1 MNADRIVRAYYGD
14 PNHPSTQRCRRRV
27 HWMCEQATG
36 HRILDIGCS
45 GGIVGLILAREGF
58 DCTGIDIEEQALDF
72 AREEAAKES
81 ALVRERLHFQAAD
94 ATALPFEDQTFDTV
108 IVGEVLEHLI
118 HPQRVLMEARR
129 VLAADGRLVV
139 TVPLGLTH
147 DHVDHKRVFYP
158 SSLVRL
164 TRAYFDTISVTVED
178 TYIRYTGTRRS
189 REAAVA
195 APQEDDALLRQL
207 EEHCL
212 SVEADRGRAR
222 TFLRNLKAD
231 LRAARLRAA
240 AVQKLE
246 ARLEDAE
253 LMADARQAA
262 LARAER
268 AAERLDASLREREQQ
283 HLAALR
289 DLDAGYRKRLQDQEK
304 KLQQLERLQRQEK
317 RLQAEAAKLQQQQK
331 QLQTR
336 EQALQARE
344 RRNGHDQEQ
353 EATADRLRQFAAAAC
368 PRSARIL
375 VVSKGDERL
384 VTLRG
389 QAGLHF
395 PQDAHGT
402 YAGFHPLDSAWA
414 IAHLEAL
421 IRSGAEYLL
430 LPAAAFWWLT
440 HYAEFRDYLA
450 AATTPVAYQPDL
462 GLLLRL
468 SREPR
473 PGEQPLPDDT
483 VARAAAAFGAGQ
495 AAGSAPRTAVDP
507 GTPAAAPPTTPASG
521 LPAVPPSRSASS
533 LPTPPA
539 TGNGRADSG
548 ASAPAAET
556 PAAAAAPPVPA
567 PAPAGAPAIH
577 KPSMVSASAVSE
589 PPARRAGGDPIAVAA
604 VLDRFTA
611 SCLRPEA
618 RLITF
623 RPDNWRETLEAHPPD
638 VVFVESAW
646 QGNEGAW
653 KYRIATYPTNMGDEL
668 LDLVRWAKK
677 RGIPTVFWNKEDPVH
692 FDRFL
697 ARSAAFD
704 YVFTSDA
711 RCIPKYRAHF
721 GHDRV
726 HALPFAAQPVLHNPV
741 QTEPRTGLVCFAGTY
756 YGSRHDERRRD
767 LAHILLPA
775 LEYGLDIYDR
785 QAGIPSS
792 DRDSYSFPDV
802 YQPAIRGRLEY
813 DEMVRAYKRYR
824 VFLNVNSV
832 KDSPTMF
839 SRRVFELLACGTPV
853 VSSYARGIVELLG
866 DAVFIA
872 ESEED
877 TRRHLEAL
885 FNGGEWARASL
896 RGIRRVLS
904 GHTYRRRLATVW
916 ETIGLRRAEDHDP
929 SVSVLVP
936 LQAGQDPRPLAA
948 AIRAQTLRPHEVVIV
963 PGDGTP
969 APALEWWHA
978 QLPGIAVR
986 ASSTAGDL
994 WQEAIGSSSADAVAV
1009 MDPRDHY
1016 GPDYLRDHALALEY
1030 ASQDFFG
1037 KQSFQRRE
1045 GQTRVV
1051 CVTPGSEFH
1060 PVRSV
1065 PSGTLVA
1072 RRAAFT
1078 PEVLQAVRTTRVF
1091 SRPSEDILSIDAFNY
1106 VQNAHVAYG
1115 SAAPME
1121 SPMLALV
1128 EA

>member
-36 HRILDIGCS
+36 RRILDIGCS

-58 DCTGIDIEEQALDF
+58 EYTGIDIEDEALAF
-72 AREEAAKES
+72 ARDEAAKES
-81 ALVRERLHFQAAD
+81 AIVRERLRFQTAD

-129 VLAADGRLVV
+129 VLTADGRLVV

-164 TRAYFDTISVTVED
+164 TRPYFDTLSVTVED
-178 TYIRYTGTRRS
+178 TYIRYIGTRRS
-189 REAAVA
+189 REAAVS
-195 APQEDDALLRQL
+195 APQDDDPLLRQL

-212 SVEADRGRAR
+212 SVEVERGRAR

-240 AVQKLE
+240 AIPELE
-246 ARLEDAE
+246 ARLQDLELEAE
-253 LMADARQAA
+253 ARRAA

-268 AAERLDASLREREQQ
+268 TAERLDAALREREQQ
-283 HLAALR
+283 HLAAIR
-289 DLDAGYRKRLQDQEK
+289 ELDAGYKKRLQDQEK
-304 KLQQLERLQRQEK
+304 KLQQLERLQQQEK
-317 RLQAEAAKLQQQQK
+317 QLQALAAKLDEQQK
-331 QLQTR
+331 QLQAR
-336 EQALQARE
+336 EQALRTRE
-344 RRNGHDQEQ
+344 KRVSRDQEQ
-353 EATADRLRQFAAAAC
+353 DAAAERIRQFAAAAC
-368 PRSARIL
+368 PRGARIL

-395 PQDAHGT
+395 PQDADGT

-414 IAHLEAL
+414 IAHLETL

-440 HYAEFRDYLA
+440 YYAGFRDHLT
-450 AATTPVAYQPDL
+450 ATATPVAYDPEV

-473 PGEQPLPDDT
+473 AGEQPLPADT
-483 VARAAAAFGAGQ
+483 IARAAAAFGSGQ
-495 AAGSAPRTAVDP
+495 VQATGTVTPATGPGSPGAPAPVSTPPAPAATTPPAAPANPSAPSLSIAPPSGNGHAGSSASAAAVNAN
-507 GTPAAAPPTTPASG
+507 GTAAAPA
-521 LPAVPPSRSASS
+521 
-533 LPTPPA
+533 
-539 TGNGRADSG
+539 
-548 ASAPAAET
+548 
-556 PAAAAAPPVPA
+556 
-567 PAPAGAPAIH
+567 APAIH
-577 KPSMVSASAVSE
+577 KPSMVSATAVSE
-589 PPARRAGGDPIAVAA
+589 PPAHNGASPITVAA
-604 VLDRFTA
+604 ILDRFTA

-618 RLITF
+618 RLVTF

-646 QGNEGAW
+646 QGNDGAW
-653 KYRIATYPTNMGDEL
+653 KYRIASYPTNMGDEL
-668 LDLVRWAKK
+668 LDLVRWAKD

-697 ARSAAFD
+697 ARSSVFD
-704 YVFTSDA
+704 YVFTTDA

-726 HALPFAAQPVLHNPV
+726 YALPFAAQPALHNPV
-741 QTEPRTGLVCFAGTY
+741 QTEPRTGMVCFAGTY

-775 LEYGLDIYDR
+775 MEYGLDIYDR
-785 QAGIPSS
+785 QAGIPSN
-792 DRDSYSFPDV
+792 DRDSYSFPEI

-866 DAVFIA
+866 DAVFIS

-885 FNGGEWARASL
+885 LNGGEWARASL
-896 RGIRRVLS
+896 RGIRRVL
-904 GHTYRRRLATVW
+904 GEHTYRRRLATVW
-916 ETIGLRRAEDHDP
+916 ETIGLRRAELAPP
-929 SVSVLVP
+929 SIAVLVP
-936 LQAGQDPRPLAA
+936 LQTGQDCRPLAA
-948 AIRAQTLRPHEVVIV
+948 AIRAQTQRPHEVVLLA
-963 PGDGTP
+963 PDGAP
-969 APALEWWHA
+969 APSPEWWRA
-978 QLPGIAVR
+978 QLPGIPVR
-986 ASSTAGDL
+986 ATSTSGDP
-994 WQEAIGSSSADAVAV
+994 WQEVIGSSGAHAVAV

-1030 ASQDFFG
+1030 APNDFLG
-1037 KQSFQRRE
+1037 KQSFRRRE

-1051 CVTPGSEFH
+1051 SVTPGSEFH

-1065 PSGTLVA
+1065 PAATLVV
-1072 RRAAFT
+1072 RRQAFT
-1078 PEVLQAVRTTRVF
+1078 PEVLQAVRTGRIF
-1091 SRPSEDILSIDAFNY
+1091 SRPSDDILSIDAFNY

-1121 SPMLALV
+1121 SRMLALV

>member
-27 HWMCEQATG
+27 HWMCEQAIG
-36 HRILDIGCS
+36 RRLLDIGCS
-45 GGIVGLILAREGF
+45 GGIVSLILAREGF
-58 DCTGIDIEEQALDF
+58 ECTGVDIEEEALVF

-81 ALVRERLHFQAAD
+81 ALVRERLRFQTAD

-164 TRAYFDTISVTVED
+164 TRPYFDTISVTVED

-189 REAAVA
+189 REAAVT
-195 APQEDDALLRQL
+195 APQDDDALLRQL

-212 SVEADRGRAR
+212 SVEVERGRAR
-222 TFLRNLKAD
+222 MFLRNLKSD

-240 AVQKLE
+240 AVQELE
-246 ARLEDAE
+246 ARLQDAE
-253 LMADARQAA
+253 MVAEARQAA

-289 DLDAGYRKRLQDQEK
+289 ELDAGYRKRLQDQEK
-304 KLQQLERLQRQEK
+304 KLQQLERLQQQEK
-317 RLQAEAAKLQQQQK
+317 QLQAELEKLRQQQK
-331 QLQTR
+331 QLQAR

-344 RRNGHDQEQ
+344 RRTGHDQEQ
-353 EATADRLRQFAAAAC
+353 EAMADRLRQFAAAAC
-368 PRSARIL
+368 PRGARIL

-414 IAHLEAL
+414 IAHLESL
-421 IRSGAEYLL
+421 IRGGAEYLL

-450 AATTPVAYQPDL
+450 AAATPVAYQPDL

-483 VARAAAAFGAGQ
+483 IMRAAAAFGAGQ
-495 AAGSAPRTAVDP
+495 ASRTAQRTPTDP
-507 GTPAAAPPTTPASG
+507 GTAAATPPTTAVSGSPSGTASPGTTPLSTPPASGNGRPASGASTQATAKPAAPPAS
-521 LPAVPPSRSASS
+521 
-533 LPTPPA
+533 
-539 TGNGRADSG
+539 
-548 ASAPAAET
+548 
-556 PAAAAAPPVPA
+556 PA
-567 PAPAGAPAIH
+567 PSGAPAIH
-577 KPSMVSASAVSE
+577 KPSMVSDSAVSE
-589 PPARRAGGDPIAVAA
+589 PTVRRAGSDPITVAA

-618 RLITF
+618 RLVTF

-646 QGNEGAW
+646 QGNDGAW

-668 LDLVRWAKK
+668 LDLVRWAKD

-704 YVFTSDA
+704 YVFTTDA

-726 HALPFAAQPVLHNPV
+726 HALPFAAQPALHNPV
-741 QTEPRTGLVCFAGTY
+741 QMEPRTGLVCFAGTY
-756 YGSRHDERRRD
+756 YGNRHDERRRD

-785 QAGIPSS
+785 QAGVPSS
-792 DRDSYSFPDV
+792 DRDSYSFPEV

-853 VSSYARGIVELLG
+853 VSGYARGIVELLG

-885 FNGGEWARASL
+885 LNGNGEWARASL
-896 RGIRRVLS
+896 RGIRRVL
-904 GHTYRRRLATVW
+904 GEHTYRRRLATVW
-916 ETIGLRRAEDHDP
+916 ETIGLRRAENHDP
-929 SVSVLVP
+929 AISVLVP
-936 LQAGQDPRPLAA
+936 LQAGQDARQLAA
-948 AIRAQTLRPHEVVIV
+948 AIRAQTLQPRDVVLV
-963 PGDGTP
+963 PANG
-969 APALEWWHA
+969 APEPSLEWWHA
-978 QLPGIAVR
+978 HLPGLSVR
-986 ASSTAGDL
+986 AASTAGDL
-994 WQEAIGSSSADAVAV
+994 WQEAIGSSGADAVAV

-1045 GQTRVV
+1045 GQSRVV

-1065 PSGTLVA
+1065 PSATLVA

-1078 PEVLQAVRTTRVF
+1078 PEVLQAVRTARVF